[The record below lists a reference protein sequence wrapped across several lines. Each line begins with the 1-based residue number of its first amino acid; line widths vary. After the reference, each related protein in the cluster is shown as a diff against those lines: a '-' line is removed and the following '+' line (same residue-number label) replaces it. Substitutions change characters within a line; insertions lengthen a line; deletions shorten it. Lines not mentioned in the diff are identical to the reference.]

1 MRFKKL
7 TIWFLMLSFGGIIYV
22 NLTAFEDGIVGY
34 TKKTEPTFGCGC
46 HGLDS
51 SPGTL
56 VEILGPSQVAFGQTA
71 TFQLRITRL
80 GMNAGGTDI
89 AAKYGEV
96 YVSPLDTSLRRDST
110 NISLAYELTHR
121 YPKLDQSDT
130 VIWTFQYQAPLI
142 GVIDTIFANG
152 NAVDNDG
159 HSENDFWNWA
169 ASKVINLV
177 VGIEGNSNVVSNF
190 KLNQNYPNPFNPV
203 TKISFNLYKPDV
215 VSLSLFDISGKE
227 IAKLINNVY
236 YQSGEQEIVL
246 DASRF
251 NLSSGI
257 YFYKLQTSTNSEVKK
272 MVLNK

>member
-1 MRFKKL
+1 MRFKKF
-7 TIWFLMLSFGGIIYV
+7 TIWLLMLSFGGILYI

-46 HGLDS
+46 HGLDA
-51 SPGTL
+51 SPGTS
-56 VEILGPSQVAFGQTA
+56 VTILGPSQVVFGQTA
-71 TFQLRITRL
+71 TFQVRVVRF
-80 GMNAGGTDI
+80 GMNAAGTDI
-89 AAKYGEV
+89 SARFGNV
-96 YVSPLDTSLRRDST
+96 LLSPLDTTLKRDST
-110 NISLAYELTHR
+110 NISLAYELTHKF
-121 YPKLDQSDT
+121 PKLDQSDT
-130 VIWTFQYQAPLI
+130 VIWTFQYQAPII
-142 GVIDTIFANG
+142 GITDTIFANG
-152 NAVDNDG
+152 NAVDHDG

-169 ASKVINLV
+169 DNKVIHLV
-177 VGIEGNSNVVSNF
+177 VGIEGNSSVVSNF

-215 VSLSLFDISGKE
+215 VNLSLFDISGKE
-227 IAKLINNVY
+227 IAKLINNKY
-236 YQSGEQEIVL
+236 YQSGEQEIIL